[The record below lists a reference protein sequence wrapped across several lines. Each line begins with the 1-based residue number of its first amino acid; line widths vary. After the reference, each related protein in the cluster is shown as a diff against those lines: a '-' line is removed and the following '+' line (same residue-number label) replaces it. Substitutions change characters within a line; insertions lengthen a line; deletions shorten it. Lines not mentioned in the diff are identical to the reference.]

1 MPEALTSLLAIPAVG
16 AAIAVLIGG
25 ISKALDRRSL
35 SWVAKLNAEASL
47 LDAEAQKLHAEARAR
62 EAQARITESDAY
74 VIRMTVETLTE
85 RVTVLE
91 GTVAMKDADLRVA
104 REQRDEAHERIDA
117 MRSDF
122 HSFNRAVRAGRP
134 PKHTPPS
141 LARVEQTQPF
151 GVQR

>member
-1 MPEALTSLLAIPAVG
+1 MPDWLTSLLAIPAVG
-16 AAIAVLIGG
+16 AAIAVLIGV
-25 ISKALDRRSL
+25 ISKALERRSL

-47 LDAEAQKLHAEARAR
+47 LNAEAQKLTAEARAR
-62 EAQARITESDAY
+62 EAQTRITESDAA
-74 VIRMTVETLTE
+74 VIRASVETLTA

-91 GTVAMKDADLRVA
+91 ATVATKDADLRIA

-122 HSFNRAVRAGRP
+122 HAFNAAVRAGRP

-141 LARVEQTQPF
+141 LARVDQTQPY
-151 GVQR
+151 GVTR

>member
-1 MPEALTSLLAIPAVG
+1 MPDWLTSLLAIPAVG
-16 AAIAVLIGG
+16 AAIAGFVVVF
-25 ISKALDRRSL
+25 SKALERRSR
-35 SWVAKLNAEASL
+35 SWAATLNAKAAL
-47 LDAEAQKLHAEARAR
+47 LDAEAQKLLAEARAR

-104 REQRDEAHERIDA
+104 REQRDEAHERIDV

-122 HSFNRAVRAGRP
+122 HAFNRAVRAGRP

-141 LARVEQTQPF
+141 LARVEQTQPY
-151 GVQR
+151 GAK